1 MFHFLQLFPRQYPSS
16 FYPFI
21 FSQSFQVLHHCS
33 FNYNCT
39 IETRF
44 CKHVTQ
50 DDLLRVMKI
59 FYKWCSMLFT
69 ELPFSLL
76 LTTLVESTRKKKQ
89 FATTLRKQ

>member
-1 MFHFLQLFPRQYPSS
+1 MFHFLQSFLRQYPSS

-21 FSQSFQVLHHCS
+21 FSQSFQVFHHCS
-33 FNYNCT
+33 FNYDCT

-50 DDLLRVMKI
+50 DDLLRVMTI

-69 ELPFSLL
+69 ELPFYLL
-76 LTTLVESTRKKKQ
+76 LTTFVEGTQKRKKYN
-89 FATTLRKQ
+89 LRLP